1 MRDTSNVVHS
11 FPVNRIVRR
20 SLPPQN
26 YSEQFKKHHLNQL
39 LDDKATILAV
49 QLLLEGI
56 DIDDVEFTKGL
67 ALAIEFLRAALYKT
81 HGIDHPL
88 QPIATDIID
97 HITKKPKQ

>member
-56 DIDDVEFTKGL
+56 DIDDVEFTKGFSL
-67 ALAIEFLRAALYKT
+67 AMEFLRAALYKT
-81 HGIDHPL
+81 YGIDHPL
-88 QPIATDIID
+88 QLTATEIIN